1 MIFVLGFV
9 VIMVYFSVVLCFLI
23 IMYGFSEYD
32 VIFGLIIK
40 INNFYKYYN
49 IIVYKWNN
57 WYCILKNNCIEF
69 VYYNDD
75 EICESFNFICVCF

>member
-49 IIVYKWNN
+49 IIVYK
-57 WYCILKNNCIEF
+57 
-69 VYYNDD
+69 
-75 EICESFNFICVCF
+75 